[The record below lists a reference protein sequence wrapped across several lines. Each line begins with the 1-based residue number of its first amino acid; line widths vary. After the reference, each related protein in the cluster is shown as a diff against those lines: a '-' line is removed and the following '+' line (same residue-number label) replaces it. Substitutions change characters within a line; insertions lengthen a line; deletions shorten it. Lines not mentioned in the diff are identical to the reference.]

1 MKYSLRYLTFIIL
14 ESCYLSISQMMVL
27 LVSECYCKSWLLHQ
41 FRIFKLALMDNI
53 QVKFGYSISFPKM
66 TLCISDALVFLGLCQ
81 PLWYSLDNFLHKSC
95 PRTLSFIQND
105 SQGFILIENWN
116 SSGLYNNIFFN
127 LSLRTIN

>member
-41 FRIFKLALMDNI
+41 FRIFKLALMNSI
-53 QVKFGYSISFPKM
+53 EVKFGYPISFPKM
-66 TLCISDALVFLGLCQ
+66 TLCISDALLFLGLCQ
-81 PLWYSLDNFLHKSC
+81 PLWYSLDSFLHKSC
-95 PRTLSFIQND
+95 PKTLSFIQND